1 MTTNGKGVTKERLF
15 AFVKET
21 TALGK
26 ECGIVERAKAG
37 KTGDSTAS
45 TYQRL
50 AKSRLDLSS
59 KDGGRLMVGVSAGLG
74 TRRRAA
80 LRAVSAVLSP
90 FLGDYART
98 ANSRGNPGPQ
108 HRTQKTENKSPATR
122 SRGLFFLE
130 NRTEPKHYRRP

>member
-21 TALGK
+21 TALAK

-59 KDGGRLMVGVSAGLG
+59 KDGGRLMDGVSARSWHTTGPPCCTRQRRLSKRLG
-74 TRRRAA
+74 RRVM
-80 LRAVSAVLSP
+80 LPSVSRI
-90 FLGDYART
+90 GT
-98 ANSRGNPGPQ
+98 PQ
-108 HRTQKTENKSPATR
+108 QDTP
-122 SRGLFFLE
+122 
-130 NRTEPKHYRRP
+130 

>member
-26 ECGIVERAKAG
+26 ECGIVEKEGRQDQG
-37 KTGDSTAS
+37 
-45 TYQRL
+45 QHRQH
-50 AKSRLDLSS
+50 LSAT
-59 KDGGRLMVGVSAGLG
+59 RQVSAGP
-74 TRRRAA
+74 
-80 LRAVSAVLSP
+80 VQQ
-90 FLGDYART
+90 
-98 ANSRGNPGPQ
+98 NPGPPAQ
-108 HRTQKTENKSPATR
+108 NTEKTENKSPATR